1 MPKSIIMAARA
12 EIEKEVRTSRIVE
25 GKTTALKN
33 LKASKL
39 HHAFQTPIKTS
50 MTPGLE
56 PVNPSFEMSPVKG
69 RE

>member
-12 EIEKEVRTSRIVE
+12 EIEKEVRTSRICD
-25 GKTTALKN
+25 GKTALKN